1 MAKDLKESGSA
12 GSTRR
17 MKKMADKAR
26 KKNTVTEGTSET
38 GSKIAYRDTKR
49 KSVRL
54 EKDAEGKT
62 YKTKAKKAGMN
73 STSSR
78 TMAKNKK
85 EISQKKY
92 DRNKKRIE
100 KVKSKGAT
108 TKTLRGSKEDKAQ
121 KNEASYSKFKK
132 AADKYTSSGK
142 KIDGSRKEINQEY
155 LKRYRSEKK

>member
-12 GSTRR
+12 GSTER

-26 KKNTVTEGTSET
+26 KKQTVTEGTSEK
-38 GSKIAYRDTKR
+38 GSKIVYRDKGK

-62 YKTKAKKAGMN
+62 YKTKTRKAGQKGS
-73 STSSR
+73 STL
-78 TMAKNKK
+78 TKNKK

-100 KVKSKGAT
+100 KVKSKGAI
-108 TKTLRGSKEDKAQ
+108 TKTLRNSKEDKAQ
-121 KNEASYSKFKK
+121 KNEAKYSKFKK
-132 AADKYTSSGK
+132 AADEYTSSGK
-142 KIDGSRKEINQEY
+142 KIDGSRKSINQEY
-155 LKRYRSEKK
+155 LKRYKSEKK